1 MLRSVLSTGRLEVFA
16 AKAKVVEVRGMPRC
30 STAHVSLRDV
40 RKKSVTL
47 NRGLAMS
54 FRNALHVSRSAAAS
68 VSSHSRN
75 IREDRSPGRFRMVG
89 ARVRLSGNVGGPS
102 AVFLGPTDST
112 DSTEPF
118 VSQRPRDRSDRS
130 SDEHIA
136 RYPAEQRPYRHKP
149 KIRHENKCA
158 EEGRVRVPDTP

>member
-1 MLRSVLSTGRLEVFA
+1 
-16 AKAKVVEVRGMPRC
+16 MPRC

-54 FRNALHVSRSAAAS
+54 FRNALHVSLSAAAS
-68 VSSHSRN
+68 FSSHSRN
-75 IREDRSPGRFRMVG
+75 IREDRSPGRFRIVG
-89 ARVRLSGNVGGPS
+89 GRVRLSGGVGGPS
-102 AVFLGPTDST
+102 AVFFGPTDST
-112 DSTEPF
+112 DSTDSTEAF
-118 VSQRPRDRSDRS
+118 VSQRPRDRSDRSDRS

-149 KIRHENKCA
+149 KIRHENQCA